1 MEDWGT
7 NNQVRKSGN
16 SLFIPLQIF
25 AKVTELT
32 NISDASVVTTR
43 YKHHT
48 CKQAQIMDVVNI
60 PCYLIFLS
68 TLLFNAPRYPSL
80 LNSLHS
86 FDTLSACDDFKA
98 LLFLFLCYINIYY
111 IICTPADM
119 NFMICWE
126 ISS

>member
-16 SLFIPLQIF
+16 SLFIPPQVF

-86 FDTLSACDDFKA
+86 FDALSACDDFKA
-98 LLFLFLCYINIYY
+98 LFFSFSYVTLIF
-111 IICTPADM
+111 II
-119 NFMICWE
+119 
-126 ISS
+126 